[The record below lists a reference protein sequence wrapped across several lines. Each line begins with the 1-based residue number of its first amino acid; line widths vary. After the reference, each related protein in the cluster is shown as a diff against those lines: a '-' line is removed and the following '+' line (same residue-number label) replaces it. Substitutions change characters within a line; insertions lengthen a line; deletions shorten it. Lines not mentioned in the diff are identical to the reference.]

1 MAIRDILVHVDETP
15 ASQNRLAVAVDLA
28 RRHEARLVGLYVGAV
43 LDLSPYIASFVGE
56 QIREAHDRAAA
67 EIEARVRE
75 SFEKAIGGD
84 GVSGEWRAVSGSAE
98 DAIALH
104 GRYADLV
111 VVGQQDPDVRPGP
124 GFTRIAEE
132 VVCHAGRPVLV
143 VPYAGRFSTVG
154 RRVMIAWDGSAEA
167 ARAVHDALPILEKA
181 DKVMVRSVDPEDG
194 PGGLGDLPGADI
206 AAHLARHGV
215 TVEVE
220 VLRTREDPAEGETPY
235 ESGTIATHVSH
246 LSNTD
251 MPIAET
257 LLSLAADD
265 GTDLIVMG
273 AYSHSP
279 LREALIG
286 GVTRQMLMEM
296 TVPLLMAH

>member
-15 ASQNRLAVAVDLA
+15 ACRNRLAVATGLA

-43 LDLSPYIASFVGE
+43 LDLNPYIASFVGE

-67 EIEARVRE
+67 EIEAKTRAT
-75 SFEKAIGGD
+75 FEKAVSGD
-84 GVSGEWRAVSGSAE
+84 GVAGEWRAVTGSAE
-98 DAIALH
+98 DALALH

-111 VVGQQDPDVRPGP
+111 VVGQQDPDLRPGP

-143 VPYAGRFSTVG
+143 VPYAGRFAAVG
-154 RRVMIAWDGSAEA
+154 ERVMVAWDGSAEA
-167 ARAVHDALPILEKA
+167 ARAVHDALPILERAK
-181 DKVMVRSVDPEDG
+181 KVMVRSVDPADG

-206 AAHLARHGV
+206 GAHLARHGID
-215 TVEVE
+215 VEVE
-220 VLRTREDPAEGETPY
+220 VLRTRDEPAAGELAY
-235 ESGTIATHVSH
+235 ESGTVAAHVSH
-246 LSNTD
+246 LAGAD

-286 GVTRQMLMEM
+286 GVTRQMLEEM
-296 TVPLLMAH
+296 TVPVLMAH